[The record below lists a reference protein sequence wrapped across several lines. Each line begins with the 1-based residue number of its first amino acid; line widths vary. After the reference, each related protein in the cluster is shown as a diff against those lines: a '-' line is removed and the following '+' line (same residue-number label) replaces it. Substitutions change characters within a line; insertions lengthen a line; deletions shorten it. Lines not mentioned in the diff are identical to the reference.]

1 MSEAASI
8 RSFDSIPTMA
18 DVEATLGCV
27 DMNQRYELYSGRLI
41 SFAEVGHPCGHPVF
55 CFLGL
60 GCMRYYSII
69 LEDLAFKHSLRIYCI
84 DRPGVG
90 MSHTTEPEAWT
101 PLRMAEIVEEM
112 ANGFNIQKFSV
123 MGHSCGA
130 IYAMACALRLKSR
143 IVGTVWLMSPW
154 VHLTLAKRMK
164 WIKHVPTTLLKS
176 SHSTASLLYKSLS
189 VAAKEPPSKSD
200 PNILNYDRE
209 KLVKAML
216 EDNMAESLEGANN
229 DLMVCLELY
238 HSFGFSYKDV
248 TLPVHVFW
256 GTKDAVI
263 SREAVDW
270 MEQRLAHCT
279 LSIIEGGTHG
289 LLWRADVVSQIFKGI
304 ASSWKLAEFERSL
317 SQRWSIKQLGL
328 NGGGHSNRHF
338 TYRSSAY
345 SATGQLQQ
353 AIQTSNIYETATG
366 SAVAAGSKVTSPV
379 SAVATTT
386 AQAAVVAVATA
397 TAQQRSLHPHA
408 VEEAQVPVVVASAT
422 TVVSN

>member
-1 MSEAASI
+1 MSRRMSEAASI

-90 MSHTTEPEAWT
+90 MSHTVEPESWT
-101 PLRMAEIVEEM
+101 PLRMAEIVGEM
-112 ANGFNIQKFSV
+112 ADGFGIQKFSV

-164 WIKHVPTTLLKS
+164 WIRHVPTTLLKS
-176 SHSTASLLYKSLS
+176 QSTASLLYKTLS
-189 VAAKEPPSKSD
+189 VAAKEPPCKSD

-216 EDNMAESLEGANN
+216 QDNMAESLEGANN

-263 SREAVDW
+263 TREAVDW
-270 MEQRLAHCT
+270 MEQRLAQCT
-279 LSIIEGGTHG
+279 LSVIEGGTHG
-289 LLWRADVVSQIFKGI
+289 LLWRADVVGQIFKGI

-328 NGGGHSNRHF
+328 NKHHS
-338 TYRSSAY
+338 YRSSTSY
-345 SATGQLQQ
+345 SSGLQQ
-353 AIQTSNIYETATG
+353 AIQTSNIYETQG
-366 SAVAAGSKVTSPV
+366 VILEDPE
-379 SAVATTT
+379 
-386 AQAAVVAVATA
+386 
-397 TAQQRSLHPHA
+397 RF
-408 VEEAQVPVVVASAT
+408 
-422 TVVSN
+422 

>member
-1 MSEAASI
+1 MSRRMSEAASVC
-8 RSFDSIPTMA
+8 SFDSIPTMA
-18 DVEATLGCV
+18 DVEATLGSV
-27 DMNQRYELYSGRLI
+27 DMNQRYELYSGRLV

-69 LEDLAFKHSLRIYCI
+69 LEDLAFKYSLRIYCI

-90 MSHTTEPEAWT
+90 MSHTTEPDAWT

-112 ANGFNIQKFSV
+112 ANGFNIQRFSV

-154 VHLTLAKRMK
+154 VHLTLAKRLK

-176 SHSTASLLYKSLS
+176 QSTASLLYKTLS
-189 VAAKEPPSKSD
+189 VAAKEPPSHSD

-209 KLVKAML
+209 KLCKAML

-248 TLPVHVFW
+248 TMPVHVFW

-270 MEQRLAHCT
+270 MEQRLAQCT
-279 LSIIEGGTHG
+279 LSVIEGGTHG
-289 LLWRADVVSQIFKGI
+289 LLWRKDVVSKIFKGI

-317 SQRWSIKQLGL
+317 TQRWSIKQLGL
-328 NGGGHSNRHF
+328 HNTNGGSSSSSSSSSSTSTSTSYNPGKYYS
-338 TYRSSAY
+338 YRNSTCSGT
-345 SATGQLQQ
+345 SQLQQ
-353 AIQTSNIYETATG
+353 AIQTSNIYETHARLNQQN
-366 SAVAAGSKVTSPV
+366 KLP
-379 SAVATTT
+379 
-386 AQAAVVAVATA
+386 Q
-397 TAQQRSLHPHA
+397 AQQLFEDLDSL
-408 VEEAQVPVVVASAT
+408 
-422 TVVSN
+422 

>member
-1 MSEAASI
+1 MSRRMAETASVL
-8 RSFDSIPTMA
+8 SFDSIPTMA

-27 DMNQRYELYSGRLI
+27 DMNQRFELYSGRLV

-69 LEDLAFKHSLRIYCI
+69 LEDLAFRHSLRIYCI

-90 MSHTTEPEAWT
+90 MSHASDPDLYKSWT
-101 PLRMAEIVEEM
+101 PLRMAEIVEEI
-112 ANGFNIQKFSV
+112 ANGMNIQKFSI

-164 WIKHVPTTLLKS
+164 WIKHMPTTLLKS
-176 SHSTASLLYKSLS
+176 TSTANLLYKSLAI
-189 VAAKEPPSKSD
+189 AAKEPPSSSD

-209 KLVKAML
+209 KLIKAML
-216 EDNMAESLEGANN
+216 EDNKAESLEGANN
-229 DLMVCLELY
+229 DLMVCLELNN
-238 HSFGFSYKDV
+238 SFGFSYKDV

-256 GTKDAVI
+256 GTKDPVI

-270 MEQRLAHCT
+270 MEQRLPQCT
-279 LSIIEGGTHG
+279 LSVIEGGTHG
-289 LLWRADVVSQIFKGI
+289 LLWRADVVSKIFKGI

-328 NGGGHSNRHF
+328 NKHHP
-338 TYRSSAY
+338 YRSSAY
-345 SATGQLQQ
+345 APLQQ
-353 AIQTSNIYETATG
+353 AIQTSNIYE
-366 SAVAAGSKVTSPV
+366 SQNVYSSRQIFEDPD
-379 SAVATTT
+379 
-386 AQAAVVAVATA
+386 
-397 TAQQRSLHPHA
+397 RF
-408 VEEAQVPVVVASAT
+408 
-422 TVVSN
+422 

>member
-1 MSEAASI
+1 MARRMSEATSI
-8 RSFDSIPTMA
+8 CSFDSIPTMA
-18 DVEATLGCV
+18 DVEAALGSV

-69 LEDLAFKHSLRIYCI
+69 LEDLAFKHQLRIYCI

-90 MSHTTEPEAWT
+90 MSHTADPESWT

-130 IYAMACALRLKSR
+130 IYAMACALRLKNR

-176 SHSTASLLYKSLS
+176 QVTASLLYKSLS
-189 VAAKEPPSKSD
+189 VAAKEPPNSSD

-209 KLVKAML
+209 KLCKAML
-216 EDNMAESLEGANN
+216 EDNKAESHEGANN

-238 HSFGFSYKDV
+238 HSFGFTYKDV
-248 TLPVHVFW
+248 KLPVHIFW
-256 GTKDAVI
+256 GTKDGVI

-270 MEQRLAHCT
+270 MEQKLDHCT
-279 LSIIEGGTHG
+279 LSVIDGGTHG

-328 NGGGHSNRHF
+328 NTSGNRHLG
-338 TYRSSAY
+338 YRSNAY
-345 SATGQLQQ
+345 NATVQQ
-353 AIQTSNIYETATG
+353 AIQTSNIYE
-366 SAVAAGSKVTSPV
+366 VH
-379 SAVATTT
+379 
-386 AQAAVVAVATA
+386 
-397 TAQQRSLHPHA
+397 QQQQQQQPTLHPFE
-408 VEEAQVPVVVASAT
+408 VIEDLAQTEKA
-422 TVVSN
+422 

>member
-1 MSEAASI
+1 MSRRMSESASLK
-8 RSFDSIPTMA
+8 SFDSIPTMA

-27 DMNQRYELYSGRLI
+27 DMNQRYELVSGRLV

-90 MSHTTEPEAWT
+90 MSQPAEPESWT

-112 ANGFNIQKFSV
+112 ANGFNIQKFSL

-143 IVGTVWLMSPW
+143 VVGTVWLMSPW

-176 SHSTASLLYKSLS
+176 QSTASLLYKSLS
-189 VAAKEPPSKSD
+189 VGAKEPLSKSD
-200 PNILNYDRE
+200 PNILSYDRE

-216 EDNMAESLEGANN
+216 QDNLAESLEGANN

-270 MEQRLAHCT
+270 MEQRLPQCT
-279 LSIIEGGTHG
+279 LSVIDGGTHG
-289 LLWRADVVSQIFKGI
+289 LLWRADVVSKIFKGI
-304 ASSWKLAEFERSL
+304 ASSWKLAEFERAL
-317 SQRWSIKQLGL
+317 TQRWSIKQLGL
-328 NGGGHSNRHF
+328 RKNQSFRGS
-338 TYRSSAY
+338 TY
-345 SATGQLQQ
+345 SAGLQQ
-353 AIQTSNIYETATG
+353 AIQTSNIYE
-366 SAVAAGSKVTSPV
+366 
-379 SAVATTT
+379 
-386 AQAAVVAVATA
+386 AQSTLYQS
-397 TAQQRSLHPHA
+397 QQIFDDPDRF
-408 VEEAQVPVVVASAT
+408 
-422 TVVSN
+422 

>member
-1 MSEAASI
+1 
-8 RSFDSIPTMA
+8 
-18 DVEATLGCV
+18 
-27 DMNQRYELYSGRLI
+27 MNS
-41 SFAEVGHPCGHPVF
+41 
-55 CFLGL
+55 LGL

-90 MSHTTEPEAWT
+90 NSYKTDPETWT

-130 IYAMACALRLKSR
+130 IYAMACGLRLKAR

-154 VHLTLAKRMK
+154 VHLTLTKRMK

-176 SHSTASLLYKSLS
+176 QTTASLLYKTLS
-189 VAAKEPPSKSD
+189 VAAKEPPSRSD
-200 PNILNYDRE
+200 NNILFCDRE

-216 EDNMAESLEGANN
+216 EDNMAESLEGAIN
-229 DLMVCLELY
+229 DLMTCLELN

-256 GTKDAVI
+256 GTKDAII

-270 MEQRLAHCT
+270 MEQRLSQCT
-279 LSIIEGGTHG
+279 LSVIEGGTHG
-289 LLWRADVVSQIFKGI
+289 LLWRSDIVSQIFKGI

-328 NGGGHSNRHF
+328 SSGNGRFYSYRNHLPMSAINSSSNVSSNQSISDSSNLSTSTITGGVSGGNGE
-338 TYRSSAY
+338 SSSTQIHPFMDSGDDAE
-345 SATGQLQQ
+345 SGIQH
-353 AIQTSNIYETATG
+353 AIQTSNIYETH
-366 SAVAAGSKVTSPV
+366 
-379 SAVATTT
+379 
-386 AQAAVVAVATA
+386 
-397 TAQQRSLHPHA
+397 LHPL
-408 VEEAQVPVVVASAT
+408 QASPPSPTPAP
-422 TVVSN
+422 NR

>member
-1 MSEAASI
+1 MSRRMSETASVK
-8 RSFDSIPTMA
+8 SFDSIPTMA

-27 DMNQRYELYSGRLI
+27 DMNQRYELFSGRLV

-90 MSHTTEPEAWT
+90 MSQPAEPESWT

-130 IYAMACALRLKSR
+130 IYAMACALRLKTR

-176 SHSTASLLYKSLS
+176 QSTAGLLYKSLS
-189 VAAKEPPSKSD
+189 VAAKEPPSRSD

-209 KLVKAML
+209 KLIKAML
-216 EDNMAESLEGANN
+216 QDNMAESLEGANN

-270 MEQRLAHCT
+270 MEQRLPQCT
-279 LSIIEGGTHG
+279 LSVIEGGTHG

-328 NGGGHSNRHF
+328 NKHQSKNYRDS
-338 TYRSSAY
+338 TYS
-345 SATGQLQQ
+345 TGLQQ
-353 AIQTSNIYETATG
+353 AIQTSNIYDT
-366 SAVAAGSKVTSPV
+366 
-379 SAVATTT
+379 
-386 AQAAVVAVATA
+386 
-397 TAQQRSLHPHA
+397 QQTLYQSQHDTQQTLYQSQQIFEDPDRF
-408 VEEAQVPVVVASAT
+408 
-422 TVVSN
+422 

>member
-1 MSEAASI
+1 MSRRMSEAASI

-27 DMNQRYELYSGRLI
+27 DMNQRYELYSGRLV

-90 MSHTTEPEAWT
+90 NSHATSPESWT

-164 WIKHVPTTLLKS
+164 WIRHVPTTLLKS
-176 SHSTASLLYKSLS
+176 QSTASLLYKSLS
-189 VAAKEPPSKSD
+189 VAAKEPPSHAD

-209 KLVKAML
+209 KLCKAML

-270 MEQRLAHCT
+270 MEQRLTQCT
-279 LSIIEGGTHG
+279 LSVIEGGTHG
-289 LLWRADVVSQIFKGI
+289 LLWRADVVGQIFKGI

-328 NGGGHSNRHF
+328 NSSGGNSPLLLHHHHHQQLPPHPLLNTNRNQQS
-338 TYRSSAY
+338 YRSSNASTGTGASTTAY
-345 SATGQLQQ
+345 TSSLQQ
-353 AIQTSNIYETATG
+353 AIQTNNIYET
-366 SAVAAGSKVTSPV
+366 
-379 SAVATTT
+379 
-386 AQAAVVAVATA
+386 QALFQARHLVDKAD
-397 TAQQRSLHPHA
+397 SF
-408 VEEAQVPVVVASAT
+408 
-422 TVVSN
+422 

>member
-1 MSEAASI
+1 MSRRMSETASVK
-8 RSFDSIPTMA
+8 SFDSIPTMA

-27 DMNQRYELYSGRLI
+27 DMNQRYELFSGRLV

-90 MSHTTEPEAWT
+90 MSQPAEAESWT

-112 ANGFNIQKFSV
+112 ANGFNIQKFSLI
-123 MGHSCGA
+123 GHSCGA
-130 IYAMACALRLKSR
+130 IYAMACALRLKPR
-143 IVGTVWLMSPW
+143 IVGTVWLLSPW

-164 WIKHVPTTLLKS
+164 WIRHVPTTLLKS
-176 SHSTASLLYKSLS
+176 QSTAGLLYKSLS

-216 EDNMAESLEGANN
+216 QDNMVESLEGANN
-229 DLMVCLELY
+229 DLMICLELY

-270 MEQRLAHCT
+270 MEQRLPHCT
-279 LSIIEGGTHG
+279 LSVVEGGTHG
-289 LLWRADVVSQIFKGI
+289 LLWRADIVSQIFKGI

-317 SQRWSIKQLGL
+317 TQRWSIKQLGL
-328 NGGGHSNRHF
+328 NKHQS
-338 TYRSSAY
+338 YRSSTY
-345 SATGQLQQ
+345 STSLQQ
-353 AIQTSNIYETATG
+353 AIQTSNIYDTQPTLYQ
-366 SAVAAGSKVTSPV
+366 S
-379 SAVATTT
+379 
-386 AQAAVVAVATA
+386 
-397 TAQQRSLHPHA
+397 QQIFEDPDRF
-408 VEEAQVPVVVASAT
+408 
-422 TVVSN
+422 

>member
-1 MSEAASI
+1 
-8 RSFDSIPTMA
+8 
-18 DVEATLGCV
+18 
-27 DMNQRYELYSGRLI
+27 
-41 SFAEVGHPCGHPVF
+41 
-55 CFLGL
+55 
-60 GCMRYYSII
+60 
-69 LEDLAFKHSLRIYCI
+69 
-84 DRPGVG
+84 
-90 MSHTTEPEAWT
+90 AWT

>member
-1 MSEAASI
+1 
-8 RSFDSIPTMA
+8 MA
-18 DVEATLGCV
+18 DVEATLGSV

-69 LEDLAFKHSLRIYCI
+69 LEDLAFKHQLRIYCI

-90 MSHTTEPEAWT
+90 MSHTAEPESWT

-112 ANGFNIQKFSV
+112 ANGFNIQRFSV

-176 SHSTASLLYKSLS
+176 QGTASLLYKSLS
-189 VAAKEPPSKSD
+189 VAAKEPPMSSD

-209 KLVKAML
+209 KLCKAML

-248 TLPVHVFW
+248 KLPVHVFW
-256 GTKDAVI
+256 GTKDPVI

-270 MEQRLAHCT
+270 MEQKLEHCT
-279 LSIIEGGTHG
+279 LSVIENGTHG

-328 NGGGHSNRHF
+328 NSTSNRHLS
-338 TYRSSAY
+338 YRNSSQ
-345 SATGQLQQ
+345 SGNGQIQQ
-353 AIQTSNIYETATG
+353 AIQTSNIYE
-366 SAVAAGSKVTSPV
+366 SL
-379 SAVATTT
+379 
-386 AQAAVVAVATA
+386 
-397 TAQQRSLHPHA
+397 QQSTIHPLQTLHANH
-408 VEEAQVPVVVASAT
+408 VLEDTEGF
-422 TVVSN
+422 

>member
-1 MSEAASI
+1 MSRRMSETASV

-27 DMNQRYELYSGRLI
+27 DMNQRYELFSGRLV

-90 MSHTTEPEAWT
+90 MSQPADPESWT

-176 SHSTASLLYKSLS
+176 QSTASLLYKTLS
-189 VAAKEPPSKSD
+189 VAAKEPPCKSD

-216 EDNMAESLEGANN
+216 QDNMAESLEGANN

-270 MEQRLAHCT
+270 MEQRLPQCT
-279 LSIIEGGTHG
+279 LSVIEGGTHG

-328 NGGGHSNRHF
+328 NKHQS
-338 TYRSSAY
+338 YRNSTY
-345 SATGQLQQ
+345 SAVQQ
-353 AIQTSNIYETATG
+353 AIQTSNIYETQPNLYQ
-366 SAVAAGSKVTSPV
+366 SP
-379 SAVATTT
+379 
-386 AQAAVVAVATA
+386 QIFEDPD
-397 TAQQRSLHPHA
+397 RF
-408 VEEAQVPVVVASAT
+408 
-422 TVVSN
+422 

>member
-1 MSEAASI
+1 MSRRMSETASV

-27 DMNQRYELYSGRLI
+27 DMNQRYELYSGRLV

-90 MSHTTEPEAWT
+90 MSQPADPESWT

-164 WIKHVPTTLLKS
+164 WIKHMPTTLLKS
-176 SHSTASLLYKSLS
+176 QSTASLLYKSLS
-189 VAAKEPPSKSD
+189 VAAKEPPCKSD

-216 EDNMAESLEGANN
+216 QDNMAESLEGANN

-263 SREAVDW
+263 SKEAVDW
-270 MEQRLAHCT
+270 MEQRLPQCT
-279 LSIIEGGTHG
+279 LSVIEGGTHG
-289 LLWRADVVSQIFKGI
+289 LLWRADVVSKIFKGI

-328 NGGGHSNRHF
+328 NKHQS
-338 TYRSSAY
+338 YRSSTY
-345 SATGQLQQ
+345 SAVQQ
-353 AIQTSNIYETATG
+353 AIQTSNIYDT
-366 SAVAAGSKVTSPV
+366 
-379 SAVATTT
+379 
-386 AQAAVVAVATA
+386 
-397 TAQQRSLHPHA
+397 QQTLYQSQQIFDDPDRF
-408 VEEAQVPVVVASAT
+408 
-422 TVVSN
+422 

>member
-1 MSEAASI
+1 MSRRMSETASV

-27 DMNQRYELYSGRLI
+27 DMNQRYELYSGRLV

-90 MSHTTEPEAWT
+90 MSQAADPESWT

-130 IYAMACALRLKSR
+130 IYAMACALRLKPR

-154 VHLTLAKRMK
+154 VHLTIAKRMK
-164 WIKHVPTTLLKS
+164 WIKHMPTTLLKS
-176 SHSTASLLYKSLS
+176 QSTASLLYKSLS
-189 VAAKEPPSKSD
+189 VAAKEPPCKSD

-216 EDNMAESLEGANN
+216 QDNLAESLEGANN

-263 SREAVDW
+263 SKEAVDW
-270 MEQRLAHCT
+270 MEQRLPQCT
-279 LSIIEGGTHG
+279 LSVIEGGTHG
-289 LLWRADVVSQIFKGI
+289 LLWRADVVSKIFKGI

-328 NGGGHSNRHF
+328 NKHQS
-338 TYRSSAY
+338 YRSSTY
-345 SATGQLQQ
+345 SAVQQ
-353 AIQTSNIYETATG
+353 AIQTSNIYDT
-366 SAVAAGSKVTSPV
+366 
-379 SAVATTT
+379 
-386 AQAAVVAVATA
+386 
-397 TAQQRSLHPHA
+397 QQTLYQTQQIFEDPDRF
-408 VEEAQVPVVVASAT
+408 
-422 TVVSN
+422 

>member
-1 MSEAASI
+1 M
-8 RSFDSIPTMA
+8 
-18 DVEATLGCV
+18 G
-27 DMNQRYELYSGRLI
+27 
-41 SFAEVGHPCGHPVF
+41 
-55 CFLGL
+55 LGL

-90 MSHTTEPEAWT
+90 MSYTTEPETWT

-176 SHSTASLLYKSLS
+176 SQSTATLLYKSLS

-270 MEQRLAHCT
+270 MEQRLTRCT

-345 SATGQLQQ
+345 SGTGQVQQ
-353 AIQTSNIYETATG
+353 AVQTSNIYETGGVAGAGNG
-366 SAVAAGSKVTSPV
+366 SGATSPV
-379 SAVATTT
+379 SAVAVATAT

-397 TAQQRSLHPHA
+397 TATATATVTTTAHRSVHPYAMDDPEVSIATPVIVATATA
-408 VEEAQVPVVVASAT
+408 VT
-422 TVVSN
+422 N

>member
-1 MSEAASI
+1 MSRRMSEAASVC
-8 RSFDSIPTMA
+8 SFDSIPTMA
-18 DVEATLGCV
+18 DVEATLGSV
-27 DMNQRYELYSGRLI
+27 DMNQRYELYSGSLV

-112 ANGFNIQKFSV
+112 ANGFNIQRFSV

-154 VHLTLAKRMK
+154 VHLTIAKRMK

-176 SHSTASLLYKSLS
+176 QSTASLLYKTLS
-189 VAAKEPPSKSD
+189 VAAKEPPSHAD

-209 KLVKAML
+209 KLCKAML

-248 TLPVHVFW
+248 TMPVHVFW

-270 MEQRLAHCT
+270 MEQRLAQCT
-279 LSIIEGGTHG
+279 LSVVEGGTHG
-289 LLWRADVVSQIFKGI
+289 LLWRADVVSKIFKGI

-317 SQRWSIKQLGL
+317 TQRWSIKQLGL
-328 NGGGHSNRHF
+328 HNTDGGHNSSSSSSSSSSSTSTSYNTGRYYSYRGS
-338 TYRSSAY
+338 TYSGTS
-345 SATGQLQQ
+345 QLQQ
-353 AIQTSNIYETATG
+353 AIQTSNIYEMHNRLNQQ
-366 SAVAAGSKVTSPV
+366 SKFP
-379 SAVATTT
+379 
-386 AQAAVVAVATA
+386 QARELFDESVM
-397 TAQQRSLHPHA
+397 P
-408 VEEAQVPVVVASAT
+408 
-422 TVVSN
+422 

>member
-1 MSEAASI
+1 MSRRMSETASVW
-8 RSFDSIPTMA
+8 SFDSIPTMA

-27 DMNQRYELYSGRLI
+27 DMNQRYELFSGRLV

-90 MSHTTEPEAWT
+90 MSQPADPESWT

-164 WIKHVPTTLLKS
+164 WIKHMPTTLLKS
-176 SHSTASLLYKSLS
+176 QSTASLLYKSLS

-209 KLVKAML
+209 KLIKAML

-263 SREAVDW
+263 SKEAVDW
-270 MEQRLAHCT
+270 MEQRLPQCT
-279 LSIIEGGTHG
+279 LSVIEGGTHG
-289 LLWRADVVSQIFKGI
+289 LLWRADVVSKIFKGI

-328 NGGGHSNRHF
+328 NKHQS
-338 TYRSSAY
+338 YRSSTY
-345 SATGQLQQ
+345 SAVQQ
-353 AIQTSNIYETATG
+353 AIQTSNIYDT
-366 SAVAAGSKVTSPV
+366 
-379 SAVATTT
+379 
-386 AQAAVVAVATA
+386 
-397 TAQQRSLHPHA
+397 QQTLYQSQQIFEDPGRF
-408 VEEAQVPVVVASAT
+408 
-422 TVVSN
+422 

>member
-1 MSEAASI
+1 MSRRMSETASV

-27 DMNQRYELYSGRLI
+27 DMNQRYELFSGRLV

-90 MSHTTEPEAWT
+90 MSQPAEPESWT

-130 IYAMACALRLKSR
+130 IYAMACALRLKPR

-164 WIKHVPTTLLKS
+164 WIRHVPTTLLKTQ
-176 SHSTASLLYKSLS
+176 STAGLLYKSLS
-189 VAAKEPPSKSD
+189 VAAKEPPCKSD

-209 KLVKAML
+209 KLIKAML
-216 EDNMAESLEGANN
+216 QDNMAECLEGANN

-270 MEQRLAHCT
+270 MEQRLPQCT
-279 LSIIEGGTHG
+279 LSVIEGGTHG

-328 NGGGHSNRHF
+328 NKHQSYRGS
-338 TYRSSAY
+338 TYSS
-345 SATGQLQQ
+345 GLQQ
-353 AIQTSNIYETATG
+353 AIQTSNIYDT
-366 SAVAAGSKVTSPV
+366 
-379 SAVATTT
+379 
-386 AQAAVVAVATA
+386 
-397 TAQQRSLHPHA
+397 QQTLYQSQQIFEDPDRF
-408 VEEAQVPVVVASAT
+408 
-422 TVVSN
+422 

>member
-1 MSEAASI
+1 MSRRMSETASI

-41 SFAEVGHPCGHPVF
+41 SFAEVGHP
-55 CFLGL
+55 LGL
-60 GCMRYYSII
+60 GCMRYYSVI

-90 MSHTTEPEAWT
+90 MSHTVEPESWT
-101 PLRMAEIVEEM
+101 PLRMAEIVGEM
-112 ANGFNIQKFSV
+112 ADGFGIQKFSV

-164 WIKHVPTTLLKS
+164 WIRHVPTTLLKS
-176 SHSTASLLYKSLS
+176 QSTASLLYKTLS
-189 VAAKEPPSKSD
+189 VAAKEPPCKSD

-216 EDNMAESLEGANN
+216 QDNMAESLEGANN

-270 MEQRLAHCT
+270 MEQRLAQCT
-279 LSIIEGGTHG
+279 LSVIEGGTHG

-328 NGGGHSNRHF
+328 NKHHS
-338 TYRSSAY
+338 YRSSTY
-345 SATGQLQQ
+345 SSGLQQ
-353 AIQTSNIYETATG
+353 AIQTSNIYETQG
-366 SAVAAGSKVTSPV
+366 VILEDPE
-379 SAVATTT
+379 
-386 AQAAVVAVATA
+386 
-397 TAQQRSLHPHA
+397 RF
-408 VEEAQVPVVVASAT
+408 
-422 TVVSN
+422 

>member
-1 MSEAASI
+1 MSRRMSETASVK
-8 RSFDSIPTMA
+8 SFDSIPTMA

-27 DMNQRYELYSGRLI
+27 DMNQRYELFSGRLV

-90 MSHTTEPEAWT
+90 MTQPVDSESWT

-112 ANGFNIQKFSV
+112 ANGFNIQKFSL

-154 VHLTLAKRMK
+154 VHLTLAKRLK

-176 SHSTASLLYKSLS
+176 QSTATLLYKTLS

-216 EDNMAESLEGANN
+216 QDNMADSLEGANN

-270 MEQRLAHCT
+270 MEQRLPQCT
-279 LSIIEGGTHG
+279 LSVIEGGTHG

-304 ASSWKLAEFERSL
+304 ASSWKLAEFERAL
-317 SQRWSIKQLGL
+317 TQRWSIKQLGL
-328 NGGGHSNRHF
+328 NKHQS
-338 TYRSSAY
+338 YRSSTC
-345 SATGQLQQ
+345 STGLQQ
-353 AIQTSNIYETATG
+353 AIQTSNIYDTQQTLYQ
-366 SAVAAGSKVTSPV
+366 SPKLYDDPE
-379 SAVATTT
+379 
-386 AQAAVVAVATA
+386 
-397 TAQQRSLHPHA
+397 RF
-408 VEEAQVPVVVASAT
+408 
-422 TVVSN
+422 